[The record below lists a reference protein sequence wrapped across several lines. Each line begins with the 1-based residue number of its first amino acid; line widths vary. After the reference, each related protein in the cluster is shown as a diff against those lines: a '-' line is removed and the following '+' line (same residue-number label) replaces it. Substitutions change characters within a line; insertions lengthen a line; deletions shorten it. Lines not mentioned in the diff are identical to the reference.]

1 MPAGGVWISAEV
13 QVFCAGLS
21 HGVIVA
27 LPALPAKDATAI
39 WLCATGHVA
48 LVICMIVATLECHN
62 GAQEILVIVI
72 EQAIVIVW
80 NSKCIH
86 VVPQSLTLLF
96 GPGVGALVV
105 GD

>member
-27 LPALPAKDATAI
+27 LPALPAKDATA
-39 WLCATGHVA
+39 
-48 LVICMIVATLECHN
+48 CMIVATLECHN